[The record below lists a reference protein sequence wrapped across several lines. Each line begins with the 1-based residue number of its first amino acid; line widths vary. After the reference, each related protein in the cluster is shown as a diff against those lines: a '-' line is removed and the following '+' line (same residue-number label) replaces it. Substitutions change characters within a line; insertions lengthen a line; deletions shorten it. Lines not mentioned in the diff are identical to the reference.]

1 MQFGWVTAEG
11 RTKVLEGNP
20 MCDVRLYET
29 DSNVFSLALPYT
41 RGSSQAIL
49 FLSDPA

>member
-11 RTKVLEGNP
+11 CTKVLKEILCSE
-20 MCDVRLYET
+20 MYET

-41 RGSSQAIL
+41 RASSQAIL